1 MTTTPSLSD
10 ASSSDSPRLGF
21 WPKLSYGFGTIGT
34 SSTGSMLAFFLMFF
48 MTDVAGLPAA
58 MAGNILVIGQ
68 ISDAISDPI
77 IGMLSDRTKTRWG
90 RRFPWIICSAIPFG
104 LSFFLL
110 WVIPT
115 RNLGLL
121 FGYYVVIGLLF
132 KTAYTAVY
140 LPYVALTPE
149 LAKDYNERTRL
160 NSFRF
165 AFSIGSSILALVV
178 AGLIFDQIDNP
189 ELRYVV
195 LGGVGC
201 LLCIFPLY
209 LCVFGTWKAVRASE
223 NQRDRLTLTPTIP
236 VKQQI
241 QIAFRNRPF
250 LIVVGIYLCSWLAA
264 QMTAVVMQYFV
275 VSWMGLSSSVFTTF
289 ALTVQ
294 GTALSMLFVWSAIS
308 QRVGKKAV
316 YFMGISLWLIAQ
328 FGLFLLQPGQVTL
341 MYVLGFM
348 AGFGVSTAYL
358 IPWSMLPDV
367 IELDELETGQRR
379 EGVFYAF
386 MVMMQKVGLAAGL
399 FLVGQALSA
408 AGYVERAGEEVVQS
422 QPESALMVIRLAIAP
437 IPAIILAIGLLL
449 AYFYPISREA
459 HAEIVMKLHEQRQAN
474 IASSRAHLP
483 AELSKDETSKELES
497 GVSPAVSA
505 STHTGA
511 THLDSTP
518 ANGEVLEQNEATSK
532 STDGGSSAESRPAE
546 TEND

>member
-1 MTTTPSLSD
+1 MTTPSSVAD
-10 ASSSDSPRLGF
+10 AASSKSSQLSFGTKF
-21 WPKLSYGFGTIGT
+21 SYGFGTIGT
-34 SSTGSMLAFFLMFF
+34 ASTGSMLAFFFMFF

-58 MAGNILVIGQ
+58 VAGNILVIGQ

-77 IGMLSDRTKTRWG
+77 IGLLSDRTKTRWG
-90 RRFPWIICSAIPFG
+90 RRFPWLIFSAVPFG
-104 LSFFLL
+104 LSFLLL
-110 WVIPT
+110 WLIPT
-115 RNLGLL
+115 SNPGLL
-121 FGYYVVIGLLF
+121 FLYYVVVGMLF

-140 LPYVALTPE
+140 LPYVSLTPE

-165 AFSIGSSILALVV
+165 AFSIGSSILALIL
-178 AGLIFDQIDNP
+178 AGIIFDQVADP
-189 ELRYVV
+189 ALRYVI

-201 LLCIFPLY
+201 LLCIVPLY
-209 LCVFGTWKAVRASE
+209 VCVFGTWRTVRASE
-223 NQRDRLTLTPTIP
+223 NQRDRQTLLPSIP
-236 VKQQI
+236 IKEQI
-241 QIAFRNRPF
+241 QIALRNRPF

-294 GTALSMLFVWSAIS
+294 GTALSMLFVWSAVS

-316 YFMGISLWLIAQ
+316 YFMGMGLWLIAQ
-328 FGLFLLQPGQVTL
+328 LGLFMLQPGQIVL

-367 IELDELETGQRR
+367 IELDELETGHRR

-408 AGYVERAGEEVVQS
+408 AGYIERSGGDVVQA
-422 QPESALMVIRLAIAP
+422 QPESALMVIRLAIGP
-437 IPAIILAIGLLL
+437 IPAIILGLGLLL
-449 AYFYPISREA
+449 AYFYPISREV
-459 HAEIVMKLHEQRQAN
+459 HASIVMKLHQQRQDDADD
-474 IASSRAHLP
+474 A
-483 AELSKDETSKELES
+483 
-497 GVSPAVSA
+497 AVLNA
-505 STHTGA
+505 
-511 THLDSTP
+511 D
-518 ANGEVLEQNEATSK
+518 
-532 STDGGSSAESRPAE
+532 SSAEFSNE
-546 TEND
+546 TKNETKNETQSDVSDAGQGLPDADPVKDDAPDHQ